1 MKKKRL
7 FNLLIGTVILSALML
22 APYYSQAAEK
32 KITLKLHSYAPPPP
46 AASGIGTQWFI
57 DEVKKRSN
65 GRLDFQLFWSSSLA
79 PPKGQ
84 LELIQRGAVDI
95 QKTCTLYFP
104 GKFVISHFEYSFPF
118 NPTDPALV
126 TKAKR
131 QIYEEFE
138 AKRDEYKKFN
148 TIMLANHVAPYYQ
161 LLANTPI
168 SKVEDLNGLKIGMIG
183 RWFGKWLEPVGVVP
197 VVMPAGERYVSLQ
210 SGVIDAD
217 LLWLDLQFAFSNYEQ
232 AKYIVPIP
240 FGSFVPEDLMMNL
253 DSYNKLPEDLQQLLL
268 DVGKE
273 SELYIAEYLEKRRSE
288 VMQQMQD
295 KGLEV
300 INFPQEEIVKWA
312 KIIPDTPAVWAEEA
326 TKAGAPGWEI
336 AKRWQEITTELGHNW
351 PREWAVKK

>member
-1 MKKKRL
+1 MKKL
-7 FNLLIGTVILSALML
+7 NWFNVLIGALFLTALMVV
-22 APYYSQAAEK
+22 PYSAQTAEK
-32 KITLKLHSYAPPPP
+32 KVTLKLHSYAPPPP

-57 DEVKKRSN
+57 DEVKKRSD
-65 GRLDFQLFWSSSLA
+65 GRIDFQIFWSSSLA

-118 NPTDPALV
+118 NPTDPVLV

-131 QIYEEFE
+131 KIYEEFE
-138 AKRDEYKKFN
+138 AKRDEYEKFN
-148 TIMLANHVAPYYQ
+148 TIMLANHTAPYYQ
-161 LLANTPI
+161 LLANKPI
-168 SKVEDLNGLKIGMIG
+168 KTTEDLDGMKIAMIG

-217 LLWLDLQFAFSNYEQ
+217 LLWLDLQAAFSLYEQ
-232 AKYIVPIP
+232 TKYIVPIP

-253 DSYNKLPEDLQQLLL
+253 DSFNKLPQDLQQLLL

-273 SELYIAEYLEKRRSE
+273 SELYVAEYLKERRAE
-288 VMQQMQD
+288 VMQEMQG

-300 INFPQEEIVKWA
+300 INFPEEEIVKWA
-312 KIIPDTPAVWAEEA
+312 EIIPDTPAVWAEEA
-326 TKAGAPGWEI
+326 TKAGMPGWEI
-336 AKRWQEITTELGHNW
+336 AKRWQEVTAELGHNW
-351 PREWAVKK
+351 PREWAVQK